1 MDIKP
6 VHPET
11 PDTST
16 NDPPSRRD
24 FLVDIGRK
32 AKYAAPLILS
42 LTIAT
47 HRVCASEAGPAPSCT
62 PSGSACV
69 LDSDC
74 CSNRCDS
81 GGTNNCLPPL

>member
-1 MDIKP
+1 MDENP
-6 VHPET
+6 VHPDMMEI
-11 PDTST
+11 PERGRS
-16 NDPPSRRD
+16 SRRD
-24 FLVDIGRK
+24 FLIDVSRK

-47 HRVCASEAGPAPSCT
+47 QRVCASEAGPAPSCV
-62 PSGSACV
+62 PSGSPCA
-69 LDSDC
+69 LNSDC